1 MIGKEARRA
10 AGEAA
15 TDFVPIVH
23 RFTFF
28 RLEQLCGVE
37 LSLCLLVVCVGRVEY
52 S

>member
-23 RFTFF
+23 RFIFF
-28 RLEQLCGVE
+28 RLDVCGVE
-37 LSLCLLVVCVGRVEY
+37 LSLCLLVVCVGLVEY